1 MMMCVSKLDQSIKS
15 KNKNN
20 NNNNNNNNNSNN
32 NNKIN
37 INKLINQKLYRS
49 KRIKQ

>member
-15 KNKNN
+15 K

-37 INKLINQKLYRS
+37 INKRINQKLYRS

>member
-1 MMMCVSKLDQSIKS
+1 MMMCVTKLDQSIKS
-15 KNKNN
+15 K

-37 INKLINQKLYRS
+37 INKRINQKLYRS

>member
-15 KNKNN
+15 KN

-37 INKLINQKLYRS
+37 INKLINPKLYRS
-49 KRIKQ
+49 KRIEQ